1 MRSPIVLTALCA
13 GLLALAGCEQGT
25 DLASDPVPV
34 EVTAP
39 EMDPE
44 MAATATASAEAEAAR
59 QQRATRTVG
68 LSGTLVA
75 DDLPALEIGTVSAL
89 FDAQPADDGLLVRAS
104 ATVDVTSR
112 GAGDTGDEGGH
123 SDEDGVEGADYP
135 RPAAAIVPVW
145 AAGSLVCDA
154 AEADEAL
161 ADAVAPLGEAG
172 CHGVVPALGV
182 SGDPASGAPLSLGA
196 VEANPDV
203 SGESP
208 LPVDAEAGD
217 ADELTAALARPDG
230 WALLTPLRVETPA
243 ATHVYEDAQCAL
255 VDSALAAPPAA
266 ETPDDAIGSAT
277 ILSTVELPDC
287 A

>member
-13 GLLALAGCEQGT
+13 GLLVLSGCEQGT

-44 MAATATASAEAEAAR
+44 MAATASAEAEAAR

-68 LSGTLVA
+68 LAGTLVA
-75 DDLPALEIGTVSAL
+75 PDLPALEIGGISAL

-112 GAGDTGDEGGH
+112 DDGNSDEGGH

-230 WALLTPLRVETPA
+230 WALLTPLQVETPA

>member
-1 MRSPIVLTALCA
+1 M
-13 GLLALAGCEQGT
+13 
-25 DLASDPVPV
+25 
-34 EVTAP
+34 
-39 EMDPE
+39 
-44 MAATATASAEAEAAR
+44 
-59 QQRATRTVG
+59 
-68 LSGTLVA
+68 
-75 DDLPALEIGTVSAL
+75 
-89 FDAQPADDGLLVRAS
+89 
-104 ATVDVTSR
+104 
-112 GAGDTGDEGGH
+112 
-123 SDEDGVEGADYP
+123 
-135 RPAAAIVPVW
+135 PVW

>member
-1 MRSPIVLTALCA
+1 MRSSRVLPAVCVGLLVLT
-13 GLLALAGCEQGT
+13 GCEQGT
-25 DLASDPVPV
+25 ELATDPVPV
-34 EVTAP
+34 DVTAP
-39 EMDPE
+39 QMDPE
-44 MAATATASAEAEAAR
+44 MAATASAEAEAAR

-112 GAGDTGDEGGH
+112 GAGDTGDEAT
-123 SDEDGVEGADYP
+123 SEDYP
-135 RPAAAIVPVW
+135 RPAVAVVPVW